1 MPLTLLA
8 SANALI
14 GVIQQGCEMYTEYK
28 GTIAKAQKTYKQV
41 QQITTE
47 VKSFWGF
54 LKDKL
59 FNKPKPPPDPI
70 VESLQRAAKETKQDN
85 DSEADQPEQ
94 LDETSV
100 YNSIAKNL
108 VKYFRL
114 IEQIQEKLREAE
126 EKSRDIHDPNQNLM
140 EVALNRVLIEDQL
153 VKMSTK
159 LREVMCWNT
168 PTELGDLYNKV
179 NQMRVKIIDEQN
191 EIRDQERRKQAYRK
205 WRKQQ
210 IVDQIKVELLALA
223 MTVFLLLEMGAI
235 WVQLIDRIG
244 YR

>member
-1 MPLTLLA
+1 MPLALLA

-41 QQITTE
+41 KEITTE

-54 LKDKL
+54 LKDK
-59 FNKPKPPPDPI
+59 FFGKPEPPPDPI
-70 VESLQRAAKETKQDN
+70 VQSIQKAAKETKEQE
-85 DSEADQPEQ
+85 DSEADQPQE
-94 LDETSV
+94 LDESSV

-114 IEQIQEKLREAE
+114 IEQIQDKLREAE

-153 VKMSTK
+153 IKMSTK

-168 PTELGDLYNKV
+168 PTELGALYEKV
-179 NQMRVKIIDEQN
+179 NKMRVTIIDEQN
-191 EIRDQERRKQAYRK
+191 EIREKERRKQAFKK

-210 IVDQIKVELLALA
+210 IIDQIKVELFALV
-223 MTVFLLLEMGAI
+223 MTVFFLLEMGAI